1 MKAMILAAGMGTRL
15 QPLTL
20 TKPKALVEVKGIP
33 LLEIIIKRL
42 LNYGFTD
49 IIINVHHFSNQI
61 ISFLH
66 AKNNFGANIQISD
79 ETDLLLDTG
88 GGLVKARRL
97 LDDGQPFLVHNV
109 DIITDFNLSDLYKSH
124 LEHRPISTI
133 AVKDR
138 ITSRSLLINS
148 QQELAGWKNNL
159 TGETILS
166 RGKLEEL
173 TPTAFSCVHVLSPE
187 IFPLITETG
196 VFSIMKTYLRL
207 AQEHS
212 IKTWNHNDS
221 AWMDVGRIENLKEAE
236 KFLNSGT

>member
-66 AKNNFGANIQISD
+66 SKNNFGANIQISD